1 MFGKCTAEKCDF
13 TVKETSAIFSFN
25 DKSLHELYKFMSKLN
40 IILPVLGSVFIG
52 IRDEVASWLG
62 IVMILR
68 WGQDQGW
75 QISCKIITQNIHP
88 LITDL
93 FT

>member
-1 MFGKCTAEKCDF
+1 M
-13 TVKETSAIFSFN
+13 SYI
-25 DKSLHELYKFMSKLN
+25 SKLN

-75 QISCKIITQNIHP
+75 QISCKIIHTEHSSIDQGSFYIDVTANCKNKVH
-88 LITDL
+88 
-93 FT
+93 